1 MSTYTV
7 VGSGPEVPCSQSQ
20 HRMCDHMTTG
30 SQRLQVN
37 SSSKELAALVYKLEP
52 SRVWRRRRTCRQ
64 MARLTLQPN
73 AVLTDRGWRP
83 RSLKSLEKECVSDIL
98 GRSSATTTQART
110 RDRSRPRAC
119 SRERLVTQLHLRH
132 HISFHHAHTRNLCPF
147 SYLEL
152 IFLDLVRI
160 IFVSWFQPLH
170 HNIRLRQFWFV
181 FS

>member
-20 HRMCDHMTTG
+20 HRMCHHTTSG

-37 SSSKELAALVYKLEP
+37 GGSEESAAPVHQPEPEP
-52 SRVWRRRRTCRQ
+52 SRVCLWGRTCRQ

-119 SRERLVTQLHLRH
+119 SRGRLVTRLRLRH
-132 HISFHHAHTRNLCPF
+132 LISPHQKLVSLFFQST
-147 SYLEL
+147 
-152 IFLDLVRI
+152 FLAFVGI
-160 IFVSWFQPLH
+160 IFRILVSTTSAQHETSL
-170 HNIRLRQFWFV
+170 
-181 FS
+181 FSLDI

>member
-20 HRMCDHMTTG
+20 HRMCDHMTIG

-52 SRVWRRRRTCRQ
+52 SRVFVRAAWWRRRRRTCRQ

-119 SRERLVTQLHLRH
+119 SRGCLVTQLHLCH
-132 HISFHHAHTRNLCPF
+132 HISFHISF
-147 SYLEL
+147 
-152 IFLDLVRI
+152 
-160 IFVSWFQPLH
+160 
-170 HNIRLRQFWFV
+170 QFWFV